1 MWPSHECLLGDSRYV
16 YYRMTL
22 VITGVEAVTCVS
34 PPTKPSLLK
43 SRSKLKHWYLH
54 RACP

>member
-1 MWPSHECLLGDSRYV
+1 MWPSNECLLEDSRYV

-22 VITGVEAVTCVS
+22 VITCVEAVTYVS
-34 PPTKPSLLK
+34 PPTRPSLLK